1 LDLPVWL
8 YAISVFGAVIQ
19 VFAWF
24 KLLVILVQTKKAY
37 LKNFAPLL
45 RYILLFSCLALSIKF
60 ILQLGSTIP
69 SLSQLAFGFR
79 PIVIAYLHL
88 VLLAVITLFLLFY
101 IYASHLIF
109 INKKIKIGLV
119 LFSIGVLLNE
129 LVLAIQ
135 GVASFTYTIIP
146 YVNELLFVVAL
157 ILLLGIGFT
166 TYFSIKKVKNNP
178 PL

>member
-1 LDLPVWL
+1 
-8 YAISVFGAVIQ
+8 
-19 VFAWF
+19 
-24 KLLVILVQTKKAY
+24 
-37 LKNFAPLL
+37 
-45 RYILLFSCLALSIKF
+45 
-60 ILQLGSTIP
+60 
-69 SLSQLAFGFR
+69 
-79 PIVIAYLHL
+79 
-88 VLLAVITLFLLFY
+88 LAVITLFLLFY
-101 IYASHLIF
+101 IYANHLIF

-129 LVLAIQ
+129 LVLAVQ

-146 YVNELLFVVAL
+146 YVNELLFIVAL